1 MTLDHFLLGQSLNCR
16 VPRNS
21 VRIEFYLRIRPVR
34 TVPSIFLDA
43 KLIDTLSDDVLKCD
57 GLVLN
62 RLRICIKGRA
72 RRPHL
77 NKKLTRGS
85 NAATAAPTQ
94 CILPVTARTTV
105 TANTAQKALLHKKAR
120 FCSGSSRLTVFHQY
134 QIASMKISRI
144 ISLGIADWLH

>member
-1 MTLDHFLLGQSLNCR
+1 MAHELEIHLEDMRQSQEQLLMMLGVEGVGAAHAD
-16 VPRNS
+16 VPRAP
-21 VRIEFYLRIRPVR
+21 LPKK
-34 TVPSIFLDA
+34 T
-43 KLIDTLSDDVLKCD
+43 
-57 GLVLN
+57 
-62 RLRICIKGRA
+62 RA
-72 RRPHL
+72 RRARAD
-77 NKKLTRGS
+77 KDAAAKD
-85 NAATAAPTQ
+85 AATAAPTQ